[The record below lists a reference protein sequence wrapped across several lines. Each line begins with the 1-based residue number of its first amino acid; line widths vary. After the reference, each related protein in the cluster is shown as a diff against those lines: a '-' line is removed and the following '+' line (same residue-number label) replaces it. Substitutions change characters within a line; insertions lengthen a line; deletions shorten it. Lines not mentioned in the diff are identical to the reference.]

1 MKTNSELTHAQESYR
16 RGSTSFHA
24 KRALTAKAIL
34 KAIRETPGI
43 TKPEILEVTGTV
55 SGHGGFELLQ
65 KQVVETRNT
74 LASEL
79 DSPSFGERVKHS
91 PKK

>member
-65 KQVVETRNT
+65 KHK
-74 LASEL
+74 LAYHIGSPARWYPTDQS
-79 DSPSFGERVKHS
+79 DS
-91 PKK
+91 

>member
-24 KRALTAKAIL
+24 NRVLTAKVIL

-43 TKPEILEVTGTV
+43 IRPEILKVTGTV
-55 SGHGGFELLQ
+55 SGHGGFELL
-65 KQVVETRNT
+65 KQYK
-74 LASEL
+74 LAYHIGSPARWYPTEQSE
-79 DSPSFGERVKHS
+79 S
-91 PKK
+91 

>member
-55 SGHGGFELLQ
+55 SGHGGFELL
-65 KQVVETRNT
+65 KQYK
-74 LASEL
+74 LAYHIGSPARWYPTDQS
-79 DSPSFGERVKHS
+79 DS
-91 PKK
+91 